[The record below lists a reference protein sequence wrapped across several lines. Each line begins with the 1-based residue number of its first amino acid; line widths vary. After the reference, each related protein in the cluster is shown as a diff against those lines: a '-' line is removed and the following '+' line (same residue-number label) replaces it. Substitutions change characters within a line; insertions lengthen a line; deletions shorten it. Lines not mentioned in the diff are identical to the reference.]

1 VFTVSPV
8 SIIRSLLVWTVA
20 IGLAGLQQG
29 LVARRRAGLPIAPMI
44 QAEA

>member
-20 IGLAGLQQG
+20 IALASLQDGLT
-29 LVARRRAGLPIAPMI
+29 ARRRDALEMAPIVP
-44 QAEA
+44 QEA